1 MKKTIISIAL
11 LCFSLASFAQDAF
24 DFDVQLSP
32 VAIPN
37 LPGLHSYAF
46 AQHNGQWL
54 IIGGRKDGVHAR
66 QPFASFAAASNNT
79 DLYVI
84 DPTQATFWRASVSTL
99 PEGLREQLQATN
111 INFYQDA
118 DTLYLIGG
126 YAFSAS
132 ANTHKTFTG
141 LISVQVSAL
150 MEAVKTQANLQPY
163 FKQINNDVF
172 AVTGGQL
179 GKIGHTYYLV
189 GGQRFDGRY
198 NPMGPDH
205 GPGFSQQ
212 YTNQI
217 RKFRLHNDGTQLSF
231 SQYEAITDPVHL
243 RRRDYN
249 LLPQIFPDGQHGYTI
264 SSGVFQLQ
272 ADLPFLYPVDIT
284 ESGYT
289 PVTGFNQYLSNYHSA
304 RAALYDSTA
313 NRMHALFFGGIS
325 RYYYQNDQL
334 IEDDQVPFVRTI
346 SLLSRS
352 ADGTLAEYKL
362 PVEMPGLKG
371 AGAEFILNHT
381 LPHYESEIVQLS
393 AIAADTILI
402 GHIYG
407 GILSPALNPFSS
419 NQTGITSADASVYS
433 VRLIRK
439 NSTAVQ
445 PLKGRHSFDFEVF
458 PNPAQENITVR
469 YELPYAGKV
478 NYFLYTMDGK
488 ILQRGEWDR
497 QTSGRNEQSLFV
509 HRSLSAQ
516 PLLLA
521 LAFDDQFYAVKKIV
535 RE

>member
-66 QPFASFAAASNNT
+66 QPFASFASASNNT

-217 RKFRLHNDGTQLSF
+217 RKFRLHNDGAQLSF

-509 HRSLSAQ
+509 HRSFSMQ

-521 LAFDDQFYAVKKIV
+521 LAFDDLFYAVKKIV

>member
-84 DPTQATFWRASVSTL
+84 DPTQATFWKASVSTL
-99 PEGLREQLQATN
+99 PEGLREQLQSTN
-111 INFYQDA
+111 LNFYQDA

-150 MEAVKTQANLQPY
+150 MEAIKTQANLQPY
-163 FKQINNDVF
+163 FKRINDDVF

-362 PVEMPGLKG
+362 PTEMPGLKG

-381 LPHYESEIVQLS
+381 LPHFESEIVQLS